1 MDSHL
6 KLHFVTPEMLNAP
19 IITAQ
24 YDGYLVFASIL
35 TAVFASYIS
44 FLLSARIKGSQLKE
58 EALLWTLVS
67 SCFLGGGI
75 WAMHFVGMLAYKLP
89 IPVEYDITVTLVS
102 ILPSI
107 FASYIV
113 MSPSLGRFNNLWLR
127 SILMGAGIGSMH
139 YVGMMAMLMPAHM
152 AYEPWLFSF
161 SVLVAVVLSG
171 LALKINELRLTSKI
185 KLSWVNL
192 LAALVM
198 GTAISGM
205 HYIGMMSMYV
215 FAAHHT
221 TYVTNES
228 SSELAQV
235 IMFVLLTLSLFL
247 VGVME
252 LRARSLLSAKLKA
265 VLNTVQDAVICFDKL
280 GNIEFANP
288 ATTSIFGFEQHS
300 LIGKNIALL
309 IPQKYAANAAHHNY
323 AEQAGKSQLLQG
335 RNSNGVDFPITVSI
349 SPIRKRAN
357 PSFVAT
363 IKDLTNIQNQ
373 EAFTQTIFD
382 TLPIMLVVKEA
393 EQLTFSHV
401 NKAGEQL
408 LGKTREELIGLN
420 DFDLFPKQEAE
431 FFASADRSV
440 LNSGEGIT
448 IDEEPITIDG
458 NTRYL
463 RTRKITIKDNSGE
476 AKFLLAVSEDVTELR
491 SAKLELEKLHHR
503 MSMAA
508 NAAHIGVWEWNFQT
522 NELIWD
528 DWMFELYG
536 VDKATFNGNY
546 CVWENSIH
554 PDDFDDVISKLTTAV
569 SNKEEFHAEFKIT
582 LPSGETR
589 YLNADGQIYGNKMVG
604 INFDISKRVI
614 AENKILQLAQ
624 TDHLTGLANRNALGK
639 FAEHEFDCTE
649 RTGTKVACLYF
660 DLDKFKPIND
670 THGHLVG
677 DLVLVE
683 IAKRLTDTARKTD
696 CVARI
701 GGDEF
706 VIIITHIETLNQ
718 VKKALARFV
727 AAIELPIIS
736 TQGHFSVGAS
746 IGYAIYPDEAE
757 SLDELLNKA
766 DVRMYDHK
774 RSKTINQKVTINQ

>member
-1 MDSHL
+1 MDNHL
-6 KLHFVTPEMLNAP
+6 TLHFITSEMLNAP
-19 IITAQ
+19 VISAQ
-24 YDGYLVFASIL
+24 YDGYLVLASIL

-58 EALLWTLVS
+58 ETRLWTIVA

-75 WAMHFVGMLAYKLP
+75 WAMHFIGMLAYKLP
-89 IPVEYDITVTLVS
+89 IPVEYDITITLVS
-102 ILPSI
+102 IFPSI

-113 MSPSLGRFNNLWLR
+113 MSPTLGRFNNLWLR
-127 SILMGAGIGSMH
+127 SILMGLGIGSMH
-139 YVGMMAMLMPAHM
+139 YIGMMAMRMPAHM

-171 LALKINELRLTSKI
+171 LALKINELRLSTHT
-185 KLSWVNL
+185 KLYWVNL
-192 LAALVM
+192 LAALTM

-221 TYVTNES
+221 TYITNENS
-228 SSELAQV
+228 AELAQV
-235 IMFVLLTLSLFL
+235 ILFVLLALSLFL
-247 VGVME
+247 VGGME

-265 VLNTVQDAVICFDKL
+265 VLNTVQDAVICFDKQ

-288 ATTSIFGFEQHS
+288 ATTSIFGFEQHE
-300 LIGKNIALL
+300 LIGKNIAPL
-309 IPQKYAANAAHHNY
+309 IPQKYATQTTHYND

-335 RNSNGVDFPITVSI
+335 RNNKGADFPITVSI
-349 SPIRKRAN
+349 SPIRKHAN

-393 EQLTFSHV
+393 EQLSFSHI

-408 LGKTREELIGLN
+408 LGKTRDELIGLS
-420 DFDLFPKQEAE
+420 DFDIFPEQEAE
-431 FFASADRSV
+431 CFTASDRSV
-440 LNSGEGIT
+440 LSSGEGIT

-458 NTRYL
+458 QTHYL
-463 RTRKITIKDNSGE
+463 RTRKMAIKDSQGKT
-476 AKFLLAVSEDVTELR
+476 KFLLAVAEDITELR
-491 SAKLELEKLHHR
+491 VAKLELEKLHHR
-503 MSMAA
+503 MSIAA
-508 NAAHIGVWEWNFQT
+508 NAAHIGVWEWNFKT

-528 DWMFELYG
+528 EWMFALYG
-536 VDKATFNGNY
+536 VDKSAFTSNY
-546 CVWENSIH
+546 TEWEKRVH
-554 PDDFDDVISKLTTAV
+554 PDDFKNVIKNLKSAV
-569 SNKEEFHAEFKIT
+569 ANKGEFHAEFQIM

-589 YLNADGQIYGNKMVG
+589 YLNADGQIYGDCMVG

-624 TDHLTGLANRNALGK
+624 TDHLTGLANRNALCK
-639 FAEHEFDCTE
+639 FAEHAFDCTK
-649 RTGTKVACLYF
+649 RTATKVACLYF

-670 THGHLVG
+670 THGHLIG

-683 IAKRLTDTARKTD
+683 IAKRLSDIARKTD
-696 CVARI
+696 CIARI

-706 VIIITHIETLNQ
+706 VILITHIEENNQ
-718 VKKALARFV
+718 VKTALARFI
-727 AAIELPIIS
+727 AAIELPIMS
-736 TQGHFSVGAS
+736 SQGSLCVGAS
-746 IGYAIYPDEAE
+746 IGYAIYPDEGE

-766 DVRMYDHK
+766 DARMYNHK
-774 RSKTINQKVTINQ
+774 RAKDVKQQVIINQ

>member
-19 IITAQ
+19 VITAQ
-24 YDGYLVFASIL
+24 YDSYLVIASIL

-44 FLLSARIKGSQLKE
+44 FLLSARIKDSQLKE
-58 EALLWTLVS
+58 EALLWTVVS

-89 IPVEYDITVTLVS
+89 IPVEYDITLTLVS
-102 ILPSI
+102 ILPSV

-113 MSPSLGRFNNLWLR
+113 MSPTLGRFNNLWLR
-127 SILMGAGIGSMH
+127 SILMGLGIGSMH

-171 LALKINELRLTSKI
+171 LALKINELRLTTHI

-221 TYVTNES
+221 TYLTNEN

-235 IMFVLLTLSLFL
+235 IMFVLLTLSLLL
-247 VGVME
+247 VGSME

-265 VLNTVQDAVICFDKL
+265 VLNTVQDGVICFDKL

-288 ATTSIFGFEQHS
+288 ATATIFGFEQHA

-309 IPQKYAANAAHHNY
+309 MPQKYATNTAHYNY
-323 AEQAGKSQLLQG
+323 ADQAGKSQLLQG

-349 SPIRKRAN
+349 SPIRKHAN

-393 EQLTFSHV
+393 EQLSFSHV

-408 LGKTREELIGLN
+408 LGKTRDELIGLS
-420 DFDLFPKQEAE
+420 DADLFPAQEAA
-431 FFASADRSV
+431 FFSAADRSV
-440 LNSGEGIT
+440 LSSGQGMT

-458 NTRYL
+458 HTRYL
-463 RTRKITIKDNSGE
+463 RTRKITIKDNRGK
-476 AKFLLAVSEDVTELR
+476 AKFLLAVSEDITELR
-491 SAKLELEKLHHR
+491 VAKLELEKLHHR

-508 NAAHIGVWEWNFQT
+508 NAAHIGIWEWNFQT

-536 VDKATFNGNY
+536 VDRETFNGNY
-546 CVWENSIH
+546 SVWENSIH
-554 PDDFDDVISKLTTAV
+554 PDDYDEVIKNLKSAV
-569 SNKEEFHAEFKIT
+569 ANQDEFHAEFQII

-589 YLNADGQIYGNKMVG
+589 YLNADGRIYGNSMVG

-614 AENKILQLAQ
+614 AENKLLQLAQ
-624 TDHLTGLANRNALGK
+624 TDHLTGLANRNALCK

-677 DLVLVE
+677 DFVLVE
-683 IAKRLTDTARKTD
+683 IAKRLLDTARKTD

-706 VIIITHIETLNQ
+706 VIIITHIETSNQ
-718 VKKALARFV
+718 VKKALTRFID
-727 AAIELPIIS
+727 AIELPIVS
-736 TQGHFSVGAS
+736 TQGNFSVSAS
-746 IGYAIYPDEAE
+746 IGYAIYPDEAT

-766 DVRMYDHK
+766 DARMFDHK
-774 RSKTINQKVTINQ
+774 RTKAINQKATINQ